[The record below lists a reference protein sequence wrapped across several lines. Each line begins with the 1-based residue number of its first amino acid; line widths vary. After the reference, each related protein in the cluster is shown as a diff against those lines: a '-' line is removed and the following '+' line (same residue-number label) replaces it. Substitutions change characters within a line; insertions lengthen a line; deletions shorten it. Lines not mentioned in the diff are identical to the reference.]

1 LNYFFFLAAFFFV
14 PFFLAAF
21 FFAILNHLLVGFI
34 ERRWL
39 TRVSPGKKPVGAL
52 GARAA
57 LSRAPECERGLV
69 SRKKQ
74 RPCHVH
80 ARDPAIACK

>member
-1 LNYFFFLAAFFFV
+1 LSYFFFFAAFFFV

-39 TRVSPGKKPVGAL
+39 TRVSPGKKPLGAVR
-52 GARAA
+52 ARAA
-57 LSRAPECERGLV
+57 LSRAPECERGL
-69 SRKKQ
+69 
-74 RPCHVH
+74 
-80 ARDPAIACK
+80 AIA